1 MAAGKGMQ
9 IRIVGA
15 LRDRAEGIML
25 LDGSPIGGVII
36 TVRSEIS
43 DVSLLDLIA
52 ESGELLDVTPAGDV
66 ERSA

>member
-9 IRIVGA
+9 IRIIGV
-15 LRDRAEGIML
+15 LRDRATGIML
-25 LDGSPIGGVII
+25 LDGSLIGGVII
-36 TVRSEIS
+36 SRSQIS
-43 DVSLLDLIA
+43 DISLCDLLA